1 MKVEETLFWNEP
13 RITINTSH
21 PYWETKNLMMK
32 LKGKFVEDCLW
43 VPSIYYTG
51 VDETHSFNPTPTKN
65 KGSPFKYYLNNTG
78 ELVAWMLVS
87 KLGLSCSM
95 DFTWYPFDIQVI

>member
-21 PYWETKNLMMK
+21 PYWETKNPMMK

-43 VPSIYYTG
+43 VPSIYYTNAKSG
-51 VDETHSFNPTPTKN
+51 FWIE
-65 KGSPFKYYLNNTG
+65 
-78 ELVAWMLVS
+78 
-87 KLGLSCSM
+87 
-95 DFTWYPFDIQVI
+95 FDLLLT